1 MSSTA
6 VSRFGYIRAS
16 EIDIQNN
23 TIKIYD
29 ITHKEVVDA
38 KYISFDYL
46 EIDRFYHISP
56 DGSVA
61 PEIIEKLS
69 SYGTT
74 YIPIVYI
81 TNGELFV
88 YSDTAFDFFEYA
100 ESVDIDALT
109 VLTARMVSEN
119 LINIPHST
127 RKIERLANI
136 SLGSIWCIGDEEEV
150 LYIDD
155 DTVLTTKNKYLLDDV
170 NVGKVCVSV
179 GDVLKR
185 GDLITRFAHIPDKPY
200 INDVRKIELFLGSHS
215 VSESNRK
222 FLQKISRAITKN
234 TIPLYVDLDVLTS
247 IPLSSLNAISEVFK
261 HIAAAAI
268 ETSSIKAESETAEC
282 LISHTHLVQERCV
295 CNIFSRGEWILE
307 TWGTT
312 ETVSL
317 SDSGTTLIVSKAQA
331 SAGDTLLASTD
342 NYAFDEDIVA
352 SEDSVNLHI
361 TNAEATGIETS
372 DTSGSLQRNSFV
384 DMLDESK
391 ILQVF
396 HASGDLD
403 DNYPFSN
410 IIVNIADAIHLSEN
424 NKKVLS
430 FYYQA
435 SASMEDSNKFI
446 MENIFEVGTN
456 EQLIKK
462 LTVQIEDDIAGDLK
476 ASINQV
482 ERVAAALQS
491 DTQAIHK
498 FKTETASALDDYIPD
513 GLMEY
518 QVEGGIDDLRSNRFM
533 VVGIVNIT
541 GEDDMKVIGDTDVD
555 D

>member
-1 MSSTA
+1 
-6 VSRFGYIRAS
+6 
-16 EIDIQNN
+16 
-23 TIKIYD
+23 
-29 ITHKEVVDA
+29 
-38 KYISFDYL
+38 
-46 EIDRFYHISP
+46 
-56 DGSVA
+56 
-61 PEIIEKLS
+61 
-69 SYGTT
+69 
-74 YIPIVYI
+74 
-81 TNGELFV
+81 
-88 YSDTAFDFFEYA
+88 
-100 ESVDIDALT
+100 
-109 VLTARMVSEN
+109 
-119 LINIPHST
+119 
-127 RKIERLANI
+127 
-136 SLGSIWCIGDEEEV
+136 
-150 LYIDD
+150 
-155 DTVLTTKNKYLLDDV
+155 
-170 NVGKVCVSV
+170 
-179 GDVLKR
+179 
-185 GDLITRFAHIPDKPY
+185 
-200 INDVRKIELFLGSHS
+200 
-215 VSESNRK
+215 
-222 FLQKISRAITKN
+222 
-234 TIPLYVDLDVLTS
+234 
-247 IPLSSLNAISEVFK
+247 
-261 HIAAAAI
+261 
-268 ETSSIKAESETAEC
+268 
-282 LISHTHLVQERCV
+282 
-295 CNIFSRGEWILE
+295 
-307 TWGTT
+307 
-312 ETVSL
+312 
-317 SDSGTTLIVSKAQA
+317 
-331 SAGDTLLASTD
+331 
-342 NYAFDEDIVA
+342 
-352 SEDSVNLHI
+352 
-361 TNAEATGIETS
+361 
-372 DTSGSLQRNSFV
+372 
-384 DMLDESK
+384 MLDESK

-410 IIVNIADAIHLSEN
+410 IIVNIADAIHLSES